1 MKRHKGIALSSS
13 KGFTLIELLVV
24 IGIIGLLAT
33 LAVVAFGNAQKKA
46 RDSKRMSDIRSTVSA
61 FAQAAQAGY
70 FLCNLGC
77 GSAVTIGAK
86 VTTLDICDKACG
98 GGGAVVVTSQF
109 VKILNLKDPSWSAN
123 GACGVAGT
131 KCEYSIRQNVAAI
144 PVIDD
149 FALHFDTELATSG
162 LGAGPGHSA
171 DQNGI
176 VN

>member
-46 RDSKRMSDIRSTVSA
+46 RDSKRISDIRSVVSS
-61 FAQAAQAGY
+61 FAQGAQSGY
-70 FLCNLGC
+70 FLCATGC
-77 GSAVTIGAK
+77 NSAAAVTGK
-86 VTTLDICDKACG
+86 VSALDICDKACG
-98 GGGAVVVTSQF
+98 SGSVVVTSQF
-109 VKILNLKDPSWSAN
+109 VKILNLKDPSWSAIA
-123 GACGVAGT
+123 ACVSGGT
-131 KCEYSIRQNVAAI
+131 KCEYGLGIGSGAT

-149 FALHFDTELATSG
+149 FKLYFDTELATSG